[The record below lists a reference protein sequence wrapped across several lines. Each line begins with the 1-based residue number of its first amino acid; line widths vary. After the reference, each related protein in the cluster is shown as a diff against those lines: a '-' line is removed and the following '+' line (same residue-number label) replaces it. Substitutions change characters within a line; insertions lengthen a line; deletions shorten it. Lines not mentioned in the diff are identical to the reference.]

1 MSKPNVD
8 HQEVAK
14 FDAQANTWWDKD
26 GELRTLHHIN
36 PTRLA
41 FISERC
47 HLNGKKTLDVGCGGG
62 ILTESLAQSGAV
74 ATGLDMSSEALAV
87 ARAHAEANQLPI
99 TYVEQ
104 ALETFAQAHAGEFD
118 VITCMEMLEH
128 VPEPSSII
136 NAISKLLKPGGDV
149 FLSTLNRTW
158 QCYLQAILMAE
169 YVLRLIPV
177 RTHDYDKLIKPSEL
191 DQWLQDNDCA
201 IQTLKGL
208 AYNPLTQTAK
218 LSTNVDVN
226 YIVHA
231 RKAD

>member
-8 HQEVAK
+8 QQEVAK
-14 FDAQANTWWDKD
+14 FDAQANTWWDEN

-41 FISERC
+41 FITERC
-47 HLNGKKTLDVGCGGG
+47 DLTGKNVLDVGCGGG
-62 ILTESLAQSGAV
+62 ILTESLAKAGAKT
-74 ATGLDMSSEALAV
+74 TGLDMSHEALTV
-87 ARAHAEANQLPI
+87 ARAHAQKSQLEI

-104 ALETFAQAHAGEFD
+104 ALESFAQAHAGEYD

-128 VPEPSSII
+128 VPDPSSII
-136 NAISKLLKPGGDV
+136 AAISSLLKPGGEI

-158 QCYLQAILMAE
+158 QCYFQAILVAE
-169 YVLRLIPV
+169 YVLRLIPL

-191 DQWLQDNDCA
+191 DQWLQTNSC
-201 IQTLKGL
+201 TLQSLNGL
-208 AYNPLTQTAK
+208 AYNPLTKTAK
-218 LSTNVDVN
+218 LTRNVDVN

-231 RKAD
+231 RKD